1 MRQTNSD
8 VCAGAFNRVTSQGLS
23 APPYLLCAIVIWVLC
38 YLSDRFRMRGP
49 FVVLTST
56 IAAVGF
62 IINATTET
70 SAPRYAS
77 TFLSV
82 IIFATV
88 ALLLAWTANINAS
101 ESRRGGAYAVVYT
114 IGQCGPVLGTNV
126 FPLSEKPL
134 YRKGMWIS
142 AAMCL
147 MVASIAICLSCLL
160 AWENKKMDRKEEEEE
175 RAGQTATRSRNI
187 W

>member
-1 MRQTNSD
+1 
-8 VCAGAFNRVTSQGLS
+8 
-23 APPYLLCAIVIWVLC
+23 
-38 YLSDRFRMRGP
+38 MRGP

-56 IAAVGF
+56 IAAIGF
-62 IINATTET
+62 IINATMDT

-82 IIFATV
+82 IIFASV
-88 ALLLAWTANINAS
+88 ALLLAWVANINAS
-101 ESRRGGAYAVVYT
+101 ESKRGGAYAVVYT

-126 FPLSEKPL
+126 FPSSEAPL

-147 MVASIAICLSCLL
+147 MVAGVALCLMGLL
-160 AWENKKMDRKEEEEE
+160 IWENKKMDQREAEDGVDGEEGTLS
-175 RAGQTATRSRNI
+175 RRRNI

>member
-1 MRQTNSD
+1 
-8 VCAGAFNRVTSQGLS
+8 
-23 APPYLLCAIVIWVLC
+23 
-38 YLSDRFRMRGP
+38 MRGP
-49 FVVLTST
+49 FVVLTSM

-82 IIFATV
+82 IIFASV
-88 ALLLAWTANINAS
+88 ALLLAWTANINAT
-101 ESRRGGAYAVVYT
+101 ESKRGGAYAIIYT

-126 FPLSEKPL
+126 FPSSDEPL

-147 MVASIAICLSCLL
+147 MVAGVATCLICLLV
-160 AWENKKMDRKEEEEE
+160 WENKKKDQKEASEEADGQE
-175 RAGQTATRSRNI
+175 RPLERRRNI